1 MMIEWV
7 KVTKCP
13 KCGGELV
20 LSEFYTYSMDFKITK
35 KGVLSKRGTRSD
47 AGPIDCMNAYCEN
60 CRTCWDATQVVV
72 EGDGCVYLR
81 DAETSVF
88 TRY

>member
-1 MMIEWV
+1 MMKQWV

-13 KCGGELV
+13 RCGGELV

-35 KGVLSKRGTRSD
+35 KGVLSKKGTRSD
-47 AGPIDCMNAYCEN
+47 AGPIDCMNAYCES
-60 CRTCWDATQVVV
+60 CQTCWDATQVFV

-81 DAETSVF
+81 DAETSAF